1 MGVKMEQS
9 LMLSIL
15 TKGLPGAVTHPLYLE
30 YNSRKREVDNVL
42 ARYDNYKVLRDYSS
56 TINALLSMC
65 LFYRHVMG
73 HMQGATSFYTSVNKG
88 NEKECPIKIGS
99 FLFDKKQQGHLWS
112 AVIKFNQIQDKYQL
126 SPKFFE
132 FSETIQFL
140 RNCKEL
146 FEIKEHEEDD
156 TV

>member
-1 MGVKMEQS
+1 MDNS
-9 LMLSIL
+9 PILNIL

-30 YNSRKREVDNVL
+30 YNSRKREVDNVM
-42 ARYDNYKVLRDYSS
+42 AKYENYKILQDYSS
-56 TINALLSMC
+56 TIDALLSMC

-73 HMQGATSFYTSVNKG
+73 HLQGATSFYASVNKG
-88 NEKECPIKIGS
+88 REKECPIKIGS
-99 FLFDKKQQGHLWS
+99 SILDKKQQGHLWS
-112 AVIKFNQIQDKYQL
+112 AVIKFSQIQDKYQL
-126 SPKFFE
+126 SPHFFE

-146 FEIKEHEEDD
+146 FEVKEYEEDD